1 MSGRMCG
8 WTDGRNN
15 EWIDVWLDEWTDVCM
30 DVWMSGWMDVWMHV
44 WTYGWTDGR
53 MDGWMTLRLVVKS
66 TLGCPPAG
74 PVLHQSGQPGVCVPA
89 VQGRGG

>member
-1 MSGRMCG
+1 MCG

-30 DVWMSGWMDVWMHV
+30 DVWMS
-44 WTYGWTDGR
+44 GWTDGR